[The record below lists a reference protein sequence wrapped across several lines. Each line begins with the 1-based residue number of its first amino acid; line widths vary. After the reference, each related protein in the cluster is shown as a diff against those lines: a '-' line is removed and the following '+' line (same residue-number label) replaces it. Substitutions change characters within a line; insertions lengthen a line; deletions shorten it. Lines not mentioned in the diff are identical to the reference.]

1 MNTRKEDNYVVE
13 IINQDKK
20 SIYGA
25 LNVMLDI
32 LGNGEYYIVIG
43 VGDRLYP
50 EDIDLSTDKRVIGI
64 RYSLGGQEVD
74 KAKNIKKGMPFSHN
88 AIVVK
93 NCNLRYDERIVVV
106 ADYDYIM
113 RYILKWNIKEI
124 AIADQ
129 ARVEIDRYGFSK
141 RKRKLRIKEDFGIIR
156 KYFGLKDAIKYLVGG
171 FLIRF
176 GIRKRAWERNGLNL
190 ED

>member
-1 MNTRKEDNYVVE
+1 M
-13 IINQDKK
+13 
-20 SIYGA
+20 
-25 LNVMLDI
+25 
-32 LGNGEYYIVIG
+32 
-43 VGDRLYP
+43 
-50 EDIDLSTDKRVIGI
+50 
-64 RYSLGGQEVD
+64 
-74 KAKNIKKGMPFSHN
+74 
-88 AIVVK
+88 
-93 NCNLRYDERIVVV
+93 
-106 ADYDYIM
+106 
-113 RYILKWNIKEI
+113 KWNIKEI

-171 FLIRF
+171 FLIRL